1 MSQFI
6 TNLWEACEQDE
17 GSIKYYK
24 GSNDYNYPVVC
35 VKRYQSYEWV
45 KLENLS
51 QALWSRYRVNISS
64 DPNFA
69 HINPIQDVPDLYS
82 MPVIASLIQMLSVEQ
97 RKAWSNANRGYNL
110 CTECGTFNPEMKG
123 CIHHDCNGMCVSCF
137 DKANPEGFENCS
149 CCGQK
154 QETQCPICQ
163 EDFTPENLVKSEQC
177 GHHICWA
184 CFGRSVKSS
193 RPLSHCPCC
202 RGVFC
207 DKLINIEDEMPELE
221 DALPFMSLEE
231 EVTTWQAMEAL
242 GSEINFQAQ
251 RRGAIV

>member
-17 GSIKYYK
+17 GRIKYFK

-69 HINPIQDVPDLYS
+69 CSQDMS
-82 MPVIASLIQMLSVEQ
+82 AIASIIQMLSVEQ
-97 RKAWSNANRGYNL
+97 RKVWAINNRKYNL
-110 CTECGTFNPEMKG
+110 CTECGTFDPEMKG
-123 CIHHDCNGMCVSCF
+123 CIHHECKGMCVSCF
-137 DKANPEGFENCS
+137 NKANPEGFENCS

-154 QETQCPICQ
+154 QETTCPICQ
-163 EDFTPENLVKSEQC
+163 EDFTTENLVKSEQC
-177 GHHICWA
+177 GHYICWA

-207 DKLINIEDEMPELE
+207 DKLIDIEDAMPELE
-221 DALPFMSLEE
+221 DAIPFMSSEQSVMEE
-231 EVTTWQAMEAL
+231 AQSFLNWNEMMEVLNSGVT
-242 GSEINFQAQ
+242 
-251 RRGAIV
+251 V